1 MNILVPEG
9 RSGGRSGIKGRS
21 GIASY
26 LANIMYDAV
35 FFCRAFVSML
45 FCTSPIIF
53 FSRNPRNCPPSDP
66 SEMTK
71 STLDCSTGSLCP
83 SCTPMPVFFRVA
95 YCTPLSLSNHNQFSQ
110 DPQTVLRKMPLF
122 GPTFF
127 LQSLLR
133 SVTSQFC
140 MIRHF
145 FSAALISYP
154 IN

>member
-1 MNILVPEG
+1 MNILVPGAEFG
-9 RSGGRSGIKGRS
+9 AEIGEVAEFWDCLISRQHYVRRC
-21 GIASY
+21 
-26 LANIMYDAV
+26 
-35 FFCRAFVSML
+35 FFLSRLCVNAFL
-45 FCTSPIIF
+45 YFTHHF

-71 STLDCSTGSLCP
+71 STLDCSTDSLCP